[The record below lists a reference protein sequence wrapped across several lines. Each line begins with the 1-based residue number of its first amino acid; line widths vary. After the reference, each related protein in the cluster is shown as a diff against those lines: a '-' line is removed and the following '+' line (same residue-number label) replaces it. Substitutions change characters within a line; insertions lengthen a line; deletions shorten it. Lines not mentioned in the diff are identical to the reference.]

1 MEIQYQHF
9 LYFYTSMK
17 TCHSYQAS
25 QYYFLNDKDLA
36 NNKENSFEVKE
47 VEVYKIIFN

>member
-1 MEIQYQHF
+1 
-9 LYFYTSMK
+9 MK
-17 TCHSYQAS
+17 KCYSYQS
-25 QYYFLNDKDLA
+25 NQYSFLNDKDLA